1 MRKLKF
7 ISKYIMPVEV
17 KTRKGETVD
26 KLLRRLKKKLD
37 REEILIQAKDKRH
50 FKKPSEIKKLKT
62 KELAFTD
69 KLRRRYADM

>member
-1 MRKLKF
+1 
-7 ISKYIMPVEV
+7 MPVEV

-37 REEILIQAKDKRH
+37 REEILIQAKDKRY
-50 FKKPSEIKKLKT
+50 FKKPSELKKLKG
-62 KELAFTD
+62 KALKFQD

>member
-1 MRKLKF
+1 M
-7 ISKYIMPVEV
+7 SVEV

-37 REEILIQAKDKRH
+37 REEIILQAREKRY
-50 FKKPSEIKKLKT
+50 FKKPSEIKRLKN

>member
-1 MRKLKF
+1 
-7 ISKYIMPVEV
+7 MPVEV

-37 REEILIQAKDKRH
+37 REEIIIQAKEKRN
-50 FKKPSEIKKLKT
+50 FKKPSEIKRLKK

>member
-1 MRKLKF
+1 M
-7 ISKYIMPVEV
+7 SVEV

-37 REEILIQAKDKRH
+37 REEIIIQARDKRY
-50 FKKPSEIKKLKT
+50 FKKPSEVKKLKT

>member
-1 MRKLKF
+1 
-7 ISKYIMPVEV
+7 MPVEV

-37 REEILIQAKDKRH
+37 REEILVQAKDKRY
-50 FKKPSEIKKLKT
+50 FKKPSEIKRLKT

>member
-1 MRKLKF
+1 
-7 ISKYIMPVEV
+7 MPVEV

-37 REEILIQAKDKRH
+37 REEIIIQAKDKRY
-50 FKKPSEIKKLKT
+50 FKKPSEIKRLKT

>member
-1 MRKLKF
+1 
-7 ISKYIMPVEV
+7 MPVEV

-37 REEILIQAKDKRH
+37 REEILIQAKDKRY

>member
-1 MRKLKF
+1 M
-7 ISKYIMPVEV
+7 SVEV

-37 REEILIQAKDKRH
+37 REEIILQAREKRY
-50 FKKPSEIKKLKT
+50 FKKPSEIKRLKK

>member
-1 MRKLKF
+1 M
-7 ISKYIMPVEV
+7 SVEV

-37 REEILIQAKDKRH
+37 REEIILQARNKRY
-50 FKKPSEIKKLKT
+50 FEKPSAKKRLKR

-69 KLRRRYADM
+69 MLRRRYDNM